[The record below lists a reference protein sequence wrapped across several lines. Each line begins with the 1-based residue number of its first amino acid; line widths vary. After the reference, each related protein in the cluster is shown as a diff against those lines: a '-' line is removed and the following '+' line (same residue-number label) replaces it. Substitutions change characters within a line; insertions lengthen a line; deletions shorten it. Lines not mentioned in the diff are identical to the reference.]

1 MLQLSSSKF
10 LTLASAM
17 LFLTLSHPSTSV
29 ARGPDPEAEDPDAV
43 TALVRTIQQNKTAGH
58 LTTPDQLQDDP
69 QCVAPTGS
77 AATAAEPWLEGREDC
92 AANQNYFEA
101 AFSKYPETFRE
112 TRETSSTE
120 VPRSCLSYM
129 MRTTFDSKRDVRH
142 THFASCRTPTG
153 MPYHGDFKACT
164 TEQYVNI
171 VYNTFG
177 DVATCMGLPQKDL
190 IPQLYNE
197 SSFQMNALG
206 SRYDAGIG
214 QITGPAIEAA
224 NGFFAATKNQ
234 ITSDSSGACRRIAPY
249 VQALSPVSSSVE
261 HRCELLEP
269 PANPL
274 ENLIYT
280 GIVYQLDLARAKD
293 AFSAYDIAGLLARAG
308 LPNADLGKLEEMIA
322 LLGYNSGA
330 GKAPEYL
337 LEYLK
342 LRTSMIR
349 RYGAKKLKNSDFDFR
364 IKRKPFSYVNC
375 TFPEYLERFQVAGT
389 HGYLSVLSDH
399 AQKLNKLFSEG
410 TCASGTY
417 LSL

>member
-17 LFLTLSHPSTSV
+17 LLLALSHPVVSM
-29 ARGPDPEAEDPDAV
+29 ARGPDPAAEDPEAV
-43 TALVRTIQQNKTAGH
+43 RTLMRTIQQSRTAGN

-101 AFSKYPETFRE
+101 AFSKYPEIFRE
-112 TRETSSTE
+112 TRKTPSTE
-120 VPRSCLSYM
+120 VPRGCLTYM
-129 MRTTFDSKRDVRH
+129 MKTTFDSKRDIRH
-142 THFASCRTPTG
+142 SRFASCRTSSG
-153 MPYHGDFKACT
+153 MPYHGEFKACT

-177 DVATCMGLPQKDL
+177 DVAQCMGLPQKDM
-190 IPQLYNE
+190 IPQLFNE
-197 SSFQMNALG
+197 SSFQMNTLG
-206 SRYDAGIG
+206 SQYDAGIG
-214 QITGPAIEAA
+214 QITGPAIAAA
-224 NGFFAATKNQ
+224 NGVFAATKNQ
-234 ITSDSSGACRRIAPY
+234 IVNGSSGACRRIAPY
-249 VQALSPVSSSVE
+249 VQALNPVSSSVG

-280 GIVYQLDLARAKD
+280 GIVYQLDLARAKA
-293 AFSAYDIAGLLARAG
+293 AFNTYDIAGLLARAG

-322 LLGYNSGA
+322 LLGYNSGP

-337 LEYLK
+337 LEYLN

-349 RYGAKKLKNSDFDFR
+349 KHGAKKLKNSDFDFR
-364 IKRKPFSYVNC
+364 IKRKPFSYASC
-375 TFPEYLERFQVAGT
+375 TFPEYLERFQTSGT
-389 HGYLSVLSDH
+389 HGYLSVLSEH
-399 AQKLNKLFSEG
+399 AQRLNKLFSEG
-410 TCASGTY
+410 TCASGNY